1 MQQLLLL
8 SPTGAEASS
17 LAQRVTHALPI
28 RAVGYRLL
36 PYTLAGQ
43 PRGEMLHL
51 LATPDPVANDVPCTL
66 RLDRTRILDI
76 PDVWTELAAP
86 ALRRCLPRHAPILM
100 DRLTDAALSS
110 AAFSQAAAACFQGEC
125 PVLALAPE
133 QLFPRILPLL
143 GDAAPLI
150 FHWDATQE
158 QSLSEQLL
166 EELALRL

>member
-8 SPTGAEASS
+8 SPTGVEASA

-36 PYTLAGQ
+36 PYSLAGQ

-51 LATPDPVANDVPCTL
+51 LATPDPLANDVPCTL
-66 RLDRTRILDI
+66 RLSRARMLDI
-76 PDVWTELAAP
+76 PEVWSELAAP

-100 DRLTDAALSS
+100 DRLTGAALNS
-110 AAFSQAAAACFQGEC
+110 AAFGQAAADCFQGGS
-125 PVLALAPE
+125 PVLALAQE
-133 QLFPRILPLL
+133 GLLPRILPLM

-150 FHWDATQE
+150 FHWNAAQE
-158 QSLSEQLL
+158 QTLAEQLL
-166 EELALRL
+166 AELALRL